1 VKLSKWQR
9 ATALACLSWQLTLG
23 AAAEVE
29 EVPATETLI
38 TAEDMMQAGFLDFQ
52 QSEEPVLVNPA
63 ADAYQFYITD
73 LESRQGAYASG
84 LAEQL
89 VGLGRSYHEQ
99 GLFEEAVKVLKR
111 AVHVSRINNG
121 LNDAAQIPLLEQL
134 IQSLIA
140 KGDYEIADERQY
152 YLYRL
157 QRRLYSANDPQM
169 SAAMMR
175 RARWEQQAYAL
186 AVGEESFNRLL
197 NMWQLYSRVVNNIA
211 QTEGSGSVLLLEP
224 LNGMVETQYLIAA
237 YDGENNSGIQF
248 GEAGSGNPDVARF
261 DLIQVNNYKQGQAVL
276 GAIRDV
282 LRANENPQSSK
293 SAEALIDLGDWMQW
307 HGNLRAAEEVYR
319 EAWAELSLLEDADSL
334 LNYHFGS
341 PQLVPTL
348 SGAHRDLE
356 PPAAISGYAELS
368 YTVNTRGRV
377 YDLELV
383 SNQASEATPDA
394 EPKTLMRR
402 LQRKLFRPRYENGE
416 PVETANITKRYAY

>member
-1 VKLSKWQR
+1 MTLSKWQR
-9 ATALACLSWQLTLG
+9 ATAVACLCWPFTQGVAT
-23 AAAEVE
+23 EVE
-29 EVPATETLI
+29 EVPATEALV
-38 TAEDMMQAGFLDFQ
+38 TAEDMMQGGILDFQ
-52 QSEEPVLVNPA
+52 QTDEPVLINPE

-73 LESRQGAYASG
+73 LESRQGAYAPG
-84 LAEQL
+84 LSEQL
-89 VGLGRSYHEQ
+89 MGLGRSYHEQ
-99 GLFEEAVKVLKR
+99 GLFEEAIKVLKR

-140 KGDYEIADERQY
+140 KGDYDTADERQY

-157 QRRLYSANDPQM
+157 QRRLYSASDPQM

-186 AVGEESFNRLL
+186 SVGDESFSRLL
-197 NMWQLYSRVVNNIA
+197 TMWQLYSRVVTNIA
-211 QTEGSGSVLLLEP
+211 QTEGNNSVLLLEP

-237 YDGENNSGIQF
+237 YDGESKSGIQF
-248 GEAGSGNPDVARF
+248 GEVGSGNPDVARF
-261 DLIQVNNYKQGQAVL
+261 DLVQINNYKQGQAVL

-282 LRANENPQSSK
+282 LRANESPQSSK
-293 SAEALIDLGDWMQW
+293 STEALIDLGDWIQW

-319 EAWAELSLLEDADSL
+319 EAWAELSLLDAAEDL

-341 PQLVPTL
+341 PQLIPGL
-348 SGAHRDLE
+348 SSAHRDLE
-356 PPAAISGYAELS
+356 PPASISGYAELS
-368 YTVNTRGRV
+368 YAVNKRGRV

-383 SNQASEATPDA
+383 SNQPGEATPDA
-394 EPKTLMRR
+394 EPNTLMRR

-416 PVETANITKRYAY
+416 PIETVNITKRYAY